1 MKDNPFLSVGHLSFA
16 YPDTR
21 SVLNGVSLSL
31 QGNEKVALIGPN
43 GSGKTTLFMLLCGI
57 LKPQSGTITVG
68 DKPIEYGSFNP
79 SISYLFQSPDD
90 QLFSSTVL
98 DDVAFGP
105 LNMEIPAEE
114 VKSRSMAALSAVGC
128 SQLIDR
134 PPHHLSGGEKRL
146 VAMATVLS
154 MDPQILLLDEP
165 VSNLDGRNRRKVI
178 EIINK
183 IDSTLFIA
191 SHDLEFLLET
201 CERVILMD
209 GGDIIAAG
217 KIRDVF
223 ANEEILSRHGMEK
236 PHSLTSHRGTGHR
249 HDD

>member
-1 MKDNPFLSVGHLSFA
+1 MKDNLLLSVESLSFT
-16 YPDTR
+16 YPDTENVI
-21 SVLNGVSLSL
+21 SELCLSMKR
-31 QGNEKVALIGPN
+31 GEKTALIGPN

-57 LKPQSGTITVG
+57 LKPLTGTITVVG
-68 DKPIEYGSFNP
+68 NPIEYGSFNP

-105 LNMEIPAEE
+105 LNMEIPAGE
-114 VKSRSMAALSAVGC
+114 VDRRSLAALSAVGC
-128 SQLIDR
+128 GHLAER
-134 PPHHLSGGEKRL
+134 PSHHLSGGEKRL
-146 VAMATVLS
+146 VAIATILS

-183 IDSTLFIA
+183 IDTSLFIA
-191 SHDLEFLLET
+191 SHDMEFLLET

-209 GGDIIAAG
+209 GGGIILDGA
-217 KIRDVF
+217 IRDVL
-223 ANEEILSRHGMEK
+223 ADEEVLSRHGIEK
-236 PHSLTSHRGTGHR
+236 PHSLTSHTGTNHKHGC
-249 HDD
+249 